1 MYIFFFL
8 SFPVADMQI
17 PIGQNR
23 KRGRPGET
31 TTALEK
37 QPDEE
42 VSSISGES
50 STDSTAELLKR
61 IDLNADNSEDDT
73 LVDASALNETA
84 NEPIIQMVVPA
95 NIVGYAIRGGG
106 GSRGGRSSRG
116 GRGRGAGVLN
126 EGEISTLRRSKRNA
140 QNSS

>member
-1 MYIFFFL
+1 MRNIEFNIDEWKLSKCNCPWFFKNYKCRHVIIL
-8 SFPVADMQI
+8 STILFSDVKFPVAAMQI

-50 STDSTAELLKR
+50 STDST
-61 IDLNADNSEDDT
+61 
-73 LVDASALNETA
+73 
-84 NEPIIQMVVPA
+84 
-95 NIVGYAIRGGG
+95 
-106 GSRGGRSSRG
+106 
-116 GRGRGAGVLN
+116 
-126 EGEISTLRRSKRNA
+126 
-140 QNSS
+140 